1 MDFVEKHE
9 NNLGKD
15 KKKPGEMLL
24 KNLVLSDQEKKFDFD
39 GSIVR
44 E

>member
-15 KKKPGEMLL
+15 KKKPGDVNEILTTRQKKTTKKRTGFLL
-24 KNLVLSDQEKKFDFD
+24 E
-39 GSIVR
+39 
-44 E
+44 